1 MAWSPVPHLH
11 PHRGPTLPT
20 HRREAIGLAAA
31 PRRWTLGARWAWPEG
46 VARWEAEP
54 RALSQ

>member
-1 MAWSPVPHLH
+1 MAWSPVPSLH
-11 PHRGPTLPT
+11 PGRGPALPT
-20 HRREAIGLAAA
+20 HGREAIGLAAA
-31 PRRWTLGARWAWPEG
+31 PLRWTVGAQWAWPEG